1 MNHVKQAK
9 ILLADDHTIVAE
21 SLARL
26 LAGEHQ
32 LVGIARD
39 GSEMLQAAR
48 RLRPDVIVTD
58 IGMPGMSG
66 LEAMKRLKA
75 DGVCAKVIFLT
86 MHDDAALAGEALKAG
101 ASGYVL
107 KNCGAHVYHAS
118 NCRPGYRIAR
128 GGGTVSDRSLDPASM
143 GRPAAG
149 DAREDNEGGCGGPV
163 AVAADGGEPQVR
175 DDACAGR
182 AEHGGIDPLRS
193 PARHLVLTHVH
204 MQANGL
210 VRIFSEGRSR
220 KFPLTPGAEYF
231 LVFHRKCKPR
241 AKAR

>member
-107 KNCGAHVYHAS
+107 KNCAGEELFTAIREVQAGRTYIT
-118 NCRPGYRIAR
+118 PRIA
-128 GGGTVSDRSLDPASM
+128 GQAIASL
-143 GRPAAG
+143 AAG
-149 DAREDNEGGCGGPV
+149 GQSPIDRLTPRQWDVLRLVMRGRTMKE
-163 AVAADGGEPQVR
+163 VAADLSLSPRTVESHKYEMMHALGVQNT
-175 DDACAGR
+175 
-182 AEHGGIDPLRS
+182 AELIHYAHRHGIS
-193 PARHLVLTHVH
+193 
-204 MQANGL
+204 
-210 VRIFSEGRSR
+210 
-220 KFPLTPGAEYF
+220 Y
-231 LVFHRKCKPR
+231 
-241 AKAR
+241 